1 MNRVLVIGGSDSSCG
16 AGISADIETLL
27 DLGSDFLICVT
38 AVTAQKD
45 SSFKESLSVDASMIK
60 AQLDSAYGNKID
72 AVKIGMLPNIEA
84 IEMVTEFLEK
94 IPSSKIVLDPVF
106 KSSSGGILCSIESIQ
121 LLKKIL
127 LPHVTV
133 LTPNLD
139 EANILASLEIYDSEN
154 VSDLAEACIKYG
166 SESVLI
172 KGGHSTDVSC
182 KDFLLNSNN
191 KKFTFERERIS
202 KGTDVRG
209 TGCRL
214 ATSIAHFLALGNSN
228 LERAVL
234 NAGDYLHQYII
245 KKVSESNDS

>member
-1 MNRVLVIGGSDSSCG
+1 MHHVLIIGGSDSSCG
-16 AGISADIETLL
+16 AGISADIETLVN
-27 DLGSDFLICVT
+27 LGSHFYVCVT

-45 SSFKESLSVDASMIK
+45 IAFQKSLSVDASTIK
-60 AQLDSAYGNKID
+60 AQLDSVHGNKID
-72 AVKIGMLPNIEA
+72 AVKIGMLPNIET
-84 IEMVTEFLEK
+84 IKIVTEFLGK
-94 IPSSKIVLDPVF
+94 ISCSKIVLDPVF

-127 LPHVTV
+127 LSHVTV

-139 EANILASLEIYDSEN
+139 EANILCSSEICDSEN
-154 VSDLAEACIKYG
+154 IYNLAEACINYG

-172 KGGHSTDVSC
+172 KGGHSTDATC

-191 KKFTFERERIS
+191 KKFTFERERIA
-202 KGTDVRG
+202 KGTEVRG

-214 ATSIAHFLALGNSN
+214 ATAIAHFLALGNSN
-228 LERAVL
+228 LERAVS